1 MNESYAIFNFC
12 LQVEIEQGKILHFK
26 VLAIGDVTDRGD
38 REVFFEMNGQFRS
51 TYIRDAK
58 AKKSA
63 DIRPKIQ
70 KGTREHVDSPM
81 MGTILEVPV
90 KESDTVQK
98 GQPVAV
104 LSAMKMEMVVQAP
117 FNGKI
122 SRVHIT
128 PNAKVEADDLL
139 VEMSAS

>member
-1 MNESYAIFNFC
+1 M

-26 VLAIGDVTDRGD
+26 VLAISDVSDRGD

-63 DIRPKIQ
+63 DIRPKMQ
-70 KGTREHVDSPM
+70 KGKREHVGSPM

-90 KESDTVQK
+90 KEGDTVEK
-98 GQPVAV
+98 GQAVAV

-117 FNGKI
+117 FNGTI

>member
-63 DIRPKIQ
+63 DTRPKIQ
-70 KGTREHVDSPM
+70 KGKREHVGSPM
-81 MGTILEVPV
+81 PY
-90 KESDTVQK
+90 QK
-98 GQPVAV
+98 K
-104 LSAMKMEMVVQAP
+104 LSKNNTSTQA
-117 FNGKI
+117 
-122 SRVHIT
+122 RH
-128 PNAKVEADDLL
+128 ARL
-139 VEMSAS
+139 